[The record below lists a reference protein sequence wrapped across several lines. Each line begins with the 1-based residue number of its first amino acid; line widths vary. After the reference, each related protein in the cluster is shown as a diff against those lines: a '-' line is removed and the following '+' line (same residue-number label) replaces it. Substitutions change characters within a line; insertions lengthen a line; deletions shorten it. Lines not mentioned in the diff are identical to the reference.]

1 MNGLKHELQIDL
13 MDWREAAPLAAPLR
27 QRVFVIEQGV
37 PPELEMDELDAVCRH
52 AIARNVAGKVIAT
65 GRLLPDGHIGR
76 MAVEAAWRKRGV
88 GGVVLEALVAEA
100 AARGMREVALN
111 AQVHAEPFYR
121 RHGFAAEGEVF
132 MEAGIAHRTMRRQ
145 LSARA

>member
-1 MNGLKHELQIDL
+1 MKGLQDDLRIEL
-13 MDWREAAPLAAPLR
+13 MDWCEAAPLATPLR
-27 QRVFVIEQGV
+27 HRVFVVEQGV
-37 PPELEMDELDAVCRH
+37 PPDLEMDALDPSCRH
-52 AIARNVAGKVIAT
+52 AVVRNAAGDVIAT

-76 MAVEAAWRKRGV
+76 MAVAAAWRKRGV